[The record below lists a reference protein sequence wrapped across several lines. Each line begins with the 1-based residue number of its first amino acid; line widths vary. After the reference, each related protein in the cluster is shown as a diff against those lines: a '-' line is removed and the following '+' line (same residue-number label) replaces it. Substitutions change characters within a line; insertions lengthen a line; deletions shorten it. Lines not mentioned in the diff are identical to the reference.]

1 MMVKRISFS
10 GVSWSR
16 TLMEELVMT
25 TPEFSSTWML
35 LTDTTGLMSSTFC
48 RTRRERKKKNQTSLH
63 HLITVL
69 SKESEDT
76 SRYILGRIER
86 LQIAAITLSAEG

>member
-35 LTDTTGLMSSTFC
+35 LTDTTGLMSSRLC
-48 RTRRERKKKNQTSLH
+48 RKKNEASLH
-63 HLITVL
+63 PLITVL

-76 SRYILGRIER
+76 SRYIFGRTER
-86 LQIAAITLSAEG
+86 LQTAAITLSAEG